1 MFYYVNGTVAETGPN
16 LAVIDCGGVGYACA
30 TTNYT
35 LSQLKKGERAKLY
48 TQLHV
53 REDIFELYGFS
64 SQAELNSFR
73 MLIGVSGVGP
83 KAALSVLSAAT
94 PQNLALSIVTGDE
107 KALTAAPGIG
117 KKIAQRIILELK
129 DKLAKE
135 QSSFSAQGGG
145 VVPVSLPGDKGNEAA
160 AALAVLGY
168 GSQEISLALKGVDM
182 DALPLDHTLL
192 YGPPGLGKTTLAGV
206 IANEMGVNIRVTS
219 GPAIEKPGDLAA
231 LLTNLSEN
239 DILFVDEIHRLNR
252 SVEEILYPA
261 MEDYA
266 IDIIIGKGPSANSIR
281 LDLPKFTLIGA
292 TTRAGQLSAPLRD
305 RFGVTLRLELYTP
318 EELALIVTR
327 SAGILNVPIQ
337 PEGAME
343 IARRSRGT
351 PRIANRMLRRV
362 RDFAQVKGD
371 GTITREMADHALQ
384 ALEIDYL
391 GLDPV
396 DRRMLRAIIENYG
409 GGPVG
414 LDTLAA
420 TIGEES
426 VTLEDVYE
434 PYLMQLG
441 FLTRTPR
448 GRCVTRKAY
457 EHLHMDFMGQEQLE
471 L

>member
-1 MFYYVNGTVAETGPN
+1 MSIDFGADLYEEPIVAKTFLSEDANEGSLRPHT
-16 LAVIDCGGVGYACA
+16 LAEYIG
-30 TTNYT
+30 
-35 LSQLKKGERAKLY
+35 QEKAK
-48 TQLHV
+48 
-53 REDIFELYGFS
+53 
-64 SQAELNSFR
+64 
-73 MLIGVSGVGP
+73 
-83 KAALSVLSAAT
+83 
-94 PQNLALSIVTGDE
+94 QNLSIF
-107 KALTAAPGIG
+107 I
-117 KKIAQRIILELK
+117 
-129 DKLAKE
+129 
-135 QSSFSAQGGG
+135 
-145 VVPVSLPGDKGNEAA
+145 EAA
-160 AALAVLGY
+160 RRRTE
-168 GSQEISLALKGVDM
+168 S
-182 DALPLDHTLL
+182 LDHVLL
-192 YGPPGLGKTTLAGV
+192 HGPPGLGKTTLAGI
-206 IANEMGVNIRVTS
+206 IAQEMGVNIRITS

-252 SVEEILYPA
+252 AVEEILYPA

-292 TTRAGQLSAPLRD
+292 TTRAGSLSAPLRD

-318 EELALIVTR
+318 EELAKIVTR
-327 SAGILNVPIQ
+327 SAGILNVSIE

-351 PRIANRMLRRV
+351 PRIASRMLRRV
-362 RDFAQVKGD
+362 RDFAQV
-371 GTITREMADHALQ
+371 MADGVITKSVADKALL
-384 ALEIDYL
+384 ALEVDYL
-391 GLDPV
+391 GLDNV
-396 DRRMLRAIIENYG
+396 DRRMLQAIIENYG

-434 PYLMQLG
+434 PYLMQIG

-448 GRCVTRKAY
+448 GRCVTQKAY
-457 EHLHMDFMGQEQLE
+457 AHLHIAFTGQQQLE